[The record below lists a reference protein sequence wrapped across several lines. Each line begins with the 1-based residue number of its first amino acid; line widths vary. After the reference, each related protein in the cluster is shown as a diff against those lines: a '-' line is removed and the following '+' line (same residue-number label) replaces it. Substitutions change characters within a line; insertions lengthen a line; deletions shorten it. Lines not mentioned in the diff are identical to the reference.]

1 MNKEA
6 QLISLLH
13 EVLKVANHLVSHRKH
28 SGSKNGN
35 TGHSGIFAHQ
45 SKYNP
50 YRAYTWDK
58 GLQKTIYLGAFSSIQ
73 KAKKAQQDYRAGRRV
88 TAGNGRVLQLVKA
101 A

>member
-58 GLQKTIYLGAFSSIQ
+58 GLQKKQSTSVRSHQFRKL
-73 KAKKAQQDYRAGRRV
+73 KKLNKTTGLVEESPPV
-88 TAGNGRVLQLVKA
+88 TVASYNW
-101 A
+101 